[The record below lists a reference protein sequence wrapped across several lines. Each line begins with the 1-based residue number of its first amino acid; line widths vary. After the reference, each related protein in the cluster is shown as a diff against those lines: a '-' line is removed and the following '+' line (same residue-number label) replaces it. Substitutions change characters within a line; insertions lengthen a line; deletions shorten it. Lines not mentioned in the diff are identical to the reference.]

1 MNNVLIHFFDLR
13 KMSMY
18 YFYFL
23 KKKKLLVHTKIRIIP
38 GFVLLLAIN
47 FLV

>member
-1 MNNVLIHFFDLR
+1 MNVLIHFFDLR

-23 KKKKLLVHTKIRIIP
+23 KKKKPLVYTITKIRIIP
-38 GFVLLLAIN
+38 RFVLLLAIN
-47 FLV
+47 F